1 MGSLRITSNSF
12 KGGTMFGKKRNEI
25 YPSTKGSEVYV
36 HSGLAESWGA
46 LDSDGIGDPDDVRE
60 DVEIME
66 QLDMID
72 DSTPEG
78 AAEKERLEK
87 KFVAN
92 MLAHIAV
99 SECDT
104 QVMSTEEL
112 YDSRSDNAA

>member
-1 MGSLRITSNSF
+1 MGGLRIMSNSL
-12 KGGTMFGKKRNEI
+12 KGGTMFGKKRDEI
-25 YPSTKGSEVYV
+25 YPSMKGSEVYV

-60 DVEIME
+60 YVEIME
-66 QLDMID
+66 RLDTID

-92 MLAHIAV
+92 MLANIAI
-99 SECDT
+99 SEADAT
-104 QVMSTEEL
+104 VTEL
-112 YDSRSDNAA
+112 GDSKDNRNAA

>member
-1 MGSLRITSNSF
+1 MGSPRITSNSF

-99 SECDT
+99 SEADAT
-104 QVMSTEEL
+104 ITEL
-112 YDSRSDNAA
+112 GDSKDNRSAA

>member
-1 MGSLRITSNSF
+1 MESLRITSNSL

-46 LDSDGIGDPDDVRE
+46 LDSDGLGDPDDVRE

-66 QLDMID
+66 RLDAID

-99 SECDT
+99 SECDA
-104 QVMSTEEL
+104 QDVATEEL
-112 YDSRSDNAA
+112 YDSRSGNAA

>member
-1 MGSLRITSNSF
+1 MGSLRITSNSL

-46 LDSDGIGDPDDVRE
+46 LDSDGLGDPDDVRE

-66 QLDMID
+66 RLDAID

-99 SECDT
+99 SESDARDALI
-104 QVMSTEEL
+104 EEF